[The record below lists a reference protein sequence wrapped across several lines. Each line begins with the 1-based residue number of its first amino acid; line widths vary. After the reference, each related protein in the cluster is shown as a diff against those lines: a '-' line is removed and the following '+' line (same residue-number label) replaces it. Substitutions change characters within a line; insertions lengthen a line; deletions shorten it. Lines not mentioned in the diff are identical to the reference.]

1 MGIDFTRIK
10 KGKVDSTRESVAFI
24 SEYFTRNIDVFSGK
38 KSLSDKK
45 KESFFSELGILLGAN
60 LDINSSFI
68 LIVDQANAKDKELYA
83 SIYNNLLLGKSL
95 FESMES
101 VGLFSTYDL
110 YSVKM
115 GEASGFIGEVVTELG
130 AYYSRKL
137 KYRRKMVSILSYPLM
152 VLFSAVGTLMFML
165 IFIVPAF
172 ADIFKRTGNEL
183 PVLTKII
190 LRLST
195 NLSGSITLILF
206 LFVVSFAFLF
216 ANRNRVWFRRFFS
229 NMLLKMPVFG
239 TLIQV
244 YYLDRFFVSMV
255 LLSKARV
262 NLVNSIGLVGNMIRF
277 YPLELAFSQIEKD
290 IVKGRLLSDCMKD
303 YSLFDKKVITLV
315 KVGEEVNQLGQIFEK
330 LSKQYSDDLDYR
342 VSNLSTVLEPMLIIF
357 VGVIVAIILVAM
369 YMPIFQIGSNF

>member
-216 ANRNRVWFRRFFS
+216 ANRNSVWFRRFFS

>member
-10 KGKVDSTRESVAFI
+10 KGNVDSTRESVAFI

-216 ANRNRVWFRRFFS
+216 ANRNREWFRRFFS

>member
-10 KGKVDSTRESVAFI
+10 KGNVDSTRESVAFI

-83 SIYNNLLLGKSL
+83 NIYNNLLLGKSL

-216 ANRNRVWFRRFFS
+216 ANRNREWFRRFFS